1 MGSGIVQEVLSM
13 KLSVLASAL
22 AAAAMLAPGG
32 ARADECTMSYSLF
45 EATVPHVD
53 LTECPAALA
62 RDGVFC
68 RLALGAEEAH
78 VFVFDD
84 TSSCLVATKTFEE
97 ERFQVSL
104 K

>member
-1 MGSGIVQEVLSM
+1 M
-13 KLSVLASAL
+13 KLSILATALVAAATL
-22 AAAAMLAPGG
+22 AAGG

-62 RDGVFC
+62 RSGAFC

-84 TSSCLVATKTFEE
+84 TSSCLLATKSFDEDA
-97 ERFQVSL
+97 FQVSL

>member
-1 MGSGIVQEVLSM
+1 MEF
-13 KLSVLASAL
+13 SVVAPAL
-22 AAAAMLAPGG
+22 AVAAALVAGP
-32 ARADECTMSYSLF
+32 AVADECAMSYSLF

-62 RDGVFC
+62 RDGAFC

-84 TSSCLVATKTFEE
+84 TSSCLLATKSFDEDA
-97 ERFQVSL
+97 FQVSL

>member
-1 MGSGIVQEVLSM
+1 M
-13 KLSVLASAL
+13 KLSLLASAL
-22 AAAAMLAPGG
+22 AVAAAVAGGG
-32 ARADECTMSYSLF
+32 ARADECTMSYALF

-62 RDGVFC
+62 RDGAFC

-84 TSSCLVATKTFEE
+84 TSSCLLATKSFDEDA
-97 ERFQVSL
+97 FQVSL

>member
-1 MGSGIVQEVLSM
+1 M
-13 KLSVLASAL
+13 KLSIPATALVAAATL
-22 AAAAMLAPGG
+22 AAGA
-32 ARADECTMSYSLF
+32 ARADECTMSYALF

-62 RDGVFC
+62 RDGAFC
-68 RLALGAEEAH
+68 RLALGAEEAL

-84 TSSCLVATKTFEE
+84 TSSCLVATKSFDEDA
-97 ERFQVSL
+97 FQVSL

>member
-1 MGSGIVQEVLSM
+1 M
-13 KLSVLASAL
+13 KSSVVAPALAVAAAL
-22 AAAAMLAPGG
+22 AAGPAV
-32 ARADECTMSYSLF
+32 ADECAMSYSLF

-53 LTECPAALA
+53 LAECPAALA
-62 RDGVFC
+62 RDGAFC

-84 TSSCLVATKTFEE
+84 TSSCLLATKSFDEE
-97 ERFQVSL
+97 AFQVSL

>member
-1 MGSGIVQEVLSM
+1 M
-13 KLSVLASAL
+13 KLSLLASAL
-22 AAAAMLAPGG
+22 AVAAAVAGGG
-32 ARADECTMSYSLF
+32 ARADECTMSYALF

-62 RDGVFC
+62 RDGAFC

-84 TSSCLVATKTFEE
+84 TSSCLLATKSFDEDA
-97 ERFQVSL
+97 FQVSL
-104 K
+104 R

>member
-1 MGSGIVQEVLSM
+1 M

-22 AAAAMLAPGG
+22 AAAVALAAG
-32 ARADECTMSYSLF
+32 ATRADECAMSYALF

-62 RDGVFC
+62 RDGAFC
-68 RLALGAEEAH
+68 RLALGAEAAH

-84 TSSCLVATKTFEE
+84 TSSCLLATKSFDEDA
-97 ERFQVSL
+97 FQVSL